1 MAIRPV
7 VVSFQAEGVRDVTRS
22 FQTIANAAANAEKAS
37 IRSHDRVANQ
47 AIKSYARTTKAA
59 KDSGETVAQQKKKL
73 AAQIEAIESRVADRK
88 MRQIERELRAEER
101 ADAKRLRDKET
112 FARKVQQFNDRAIAD
127 GRRVEQALERAR
139 AKDAAASK
147 RIGDGIGR
155 TVGGSVRGVIGGA
168 SRLAGTAMAVGGGF
182 SIVDSLQDTIR
193 NRGKAREISIQSGG
207 DISRDALLKQSDALS
222 QKYGFTVGSVL
233 DAADRYGAKSGD
245 YSGASGVLE
254 NILKLSNAT
263 GGDPE
268 ELAAVAGIY
277 KANNQNASQDDVDR
291 WLRTSAGM
299 GRKGSVDMR
308 ELAQY
313 GGRIS
318 AASGLFANKNTAFT
332 ELSAITQVAAA
343 KGGAMDAAGST
354 EAVKRFA
361 EDISNN
367 RDAFKAMTHG
377 TSAFDK
383 SGNMIDPKEI
393 IKVALSSTKGDE
405 GLLHDVFK
413 RESIMAVRGF
423 ASTYRDT
430 YNATGGSAK
439 EKDAAAIAEVEK
451 DFKRMT
457 GAVLEREQV
466 ERESAKRMEET
477 DKKLIAVFEK
487 LKIEVG
493 EKLAPKFMELIPVL
507 EKAIPAFT
515 EMLDFA
521 TKNPF
526 SSIALLMGA
535 AVTKDIAAAGIG
547 KGIEIG
553 VAKAAT
559 AIASGG
565 VSIKTSIGS
574 VAMVI
579 TAAAIALEQG
589 IEKIDE
595 MFKKKTEEQNGDAL
609 RGGNIEQ
616 KRAALIAKVQ
626 SGTATPAD
634 IEQAKRDLATAE
646 GDVASQAKRLDP
658 ENKSLTEKLIGAA
671 GTVVP
676 GMDDA
681 LAVED
686 RSARAEYARAKQSVE
701 SFTKTIEAAAK
712 AIEDHSKKVSGSPG
726 GKGDANSPARI
737 NSLASPK
744 RGGHQ

>member
-47 AIKSYARTTKAA
+47 AIKSYSRTSDAKKRETKAA
-59 KDSGETVAQQKKKL
+59 ISDDEKL
-73 AAQIEAIESRVADRK
+73 AQSKRKLSQEIEAIERRQSDRR
-88 MRQIERELRAEER
+88 MREIERQLK
-101 ADAKRLRDKET
+101 ADIK
-112 FARKVQQFNDRAIAD
+112 AD
-127 GRRVEQALERAR
+127 DAR
-139 AKDAAASK
+139 AKSAQKASDQIARIHAKESAAAK

-193 NRGKAREISIQSGG
+193 NRGKAADIAIQSGG

-361 EDISNN
+361 EDVSNN
-367 RDAFKAMTHG
+367 RDAFKTMTHG

-430 YNATGGSAK
+430 YNATSGSAK
-439 EKDAAAIAEVEK
+439 DKDARAIAEVEK
-451 DFKRMT
+451 EFKRMT